1 MGIFMFPQKI
11 QQAMELAGKIKV
23 IILRKINEVAVFLS
37 KQNLDL
43 FCKGRSKSHLGK
55 RNKDQ
60 ILRIEVFSE
69 QVYVFIW
76 APVQQGPTL
85 DPQAPQ
91 RLPER
96 P

>member
-1 MGIFMFPQKI
+1 MCIFVFPQEI

-23 IILRKINEVAVFLS
+23 IILREINKVAVFLS
-37 KQNLDL
+37 KKNRDL
-43 FCKGRSKSHLGK
+43 FCKGRSKSPLGK

-60 ILRIEVFSE
+60 ILRVKVFSE
-69 QVYVFIW
+69 EARIFIW

-85 DPQAPQ
+85 DPQPLQ